1 MCSNPLIAPHRNK
14 IFTGKLNMQI
24 LSFSRKLGTEIPL
37 HVLGS
42 VELARRSN
50 DSKLEY
56 ELDEADLY

>member
-1 MCSNPLIAPHRNK
+1 
-14 IFTGKLNMQI
+14 MQI
-24 LSFSRKLGTEIPL
+24 LSFSRKLGTEILL